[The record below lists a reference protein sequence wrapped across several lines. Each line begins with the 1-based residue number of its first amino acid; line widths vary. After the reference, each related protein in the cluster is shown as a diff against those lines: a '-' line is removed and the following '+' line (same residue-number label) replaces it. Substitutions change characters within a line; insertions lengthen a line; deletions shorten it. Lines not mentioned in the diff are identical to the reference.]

1 MSLAMPSTSLP
12 ALAPSGPG
20 PRSRTTGGGT
30 AEYVAEFLTNY
41 IAVGCA
47 EFNLIP
53 QSPGPSQAIAR
64 VAAVK
69 KLLAQT

>member
-1 MSLAMPSTSLP
+1 LF
-12 ALAPSGPG
+12 GQ
-20 PRSRTTGGGT
+20 
-30 AEYVAEFLTNY
+30 AE
-41 IAVGCA
+41 

-69 KLLAQT
+69 KLLART